1 MAAVK
6 SSDLDVRIYKTM
18 YIYTAF
24 GISDALK
31 PYKPE
36 SLSAK
41 RFFVWSSMQ
50 NFLPHENP
58 EFSLYGRIL
67 RSRAK
72 TERALSILFSSVW
85 WFLVYEIFMQKE
97 T

>member
-1 MAAVK
+1 
-6 SSDLDVRIYKTM
+6 
-18 YIYTAF
+18 
-24 GISDALK
+24 
-31 PYKPE
+31 
-36 SLSAK
+36 
-41 RFFVWSSMQ
+41 MQ

>member
-1 MAAVK
+1 
-6 SSDLDVRIYKTM
+6 
-18 YIYTAF
+18 
-24 GISDALK
+24 
-31 PYKPE
+31 
-36 SLSAK
+36 
-41 RFFVWSSMQ
+41 MQ
-50 NFLPHENP
+50 NFLPHEIP
-58 EFSLYGRIL
+58 EFSSCGRIL